1 MRFNPN
7 AYASHPILRPNSSD
21 YPAGEFD
28 TELTARKAGANL
40 EMSVSFRIDE
50 PAVRQNVL
58 SGDAACCAYLYCR
71 SSSFSETFR
80 AEIGSEKLSALAPL
94 DALNGVVEVHP
105 FVIALNDLTLPANTA
120 NPEYGDGSISV
131 PRLRQLAAGTTWHFS
146 VGAIGSVESAFRL
159 EKDPESNLKYGEF
172 DFDINPQRRHIVI
185 IVNPE
190 THSRFNEGAR
200 SDEPLAMST
209 VYLAALTSALAYI
222 DEKRDGDDEEAAN
235 GWAVT
240 LRARLA
246 ENGINLDSV
255 SIGLAAQK
263 LLNTPLTYILGED
276 TQ

>member
-40 EMSVSFRIDE
+40 ELSVSFHIDE
-50 PAVRQNVL
+50 PAVREKVL

-80 AEIGSEKLSALAPL
+80 AENGSERLTALAPL
-94 DALNGVVEVHP
+94 NALNGDIEVHP
-105 FVIALNDLTLPANTA
+105 FVIALNDLTLPANAA
-120 NPEYGDGSISV
+120 NPEYGNESIDV
-131 PRLRQLAAGTTWHFS
+131 PRLRQLAAGMTWHFS

-159 EKDPESNLKYGEF
+159 QKDPDSNLKYGEF
-172 DFDINPQRRHIVI
+172 DFDINPQERHIVI

-190 THSRFNEGAR
+190 THARFNEGAR
-200 SDEPLAMST
+200 SDAPLAMST

-222 DEKRDGDDEEAAN
+222 DEKRDGADDEAAN

-246 ENGINLDSV
+246 ENGINLESV

-263 LLNTPLTYILGED
+263 LLNTPLTYILRED
-276 TQ
+276 AQ

>member
-28 TELTARKAGANL
+28 TELTARKTGTNL
-40 EMSVSFRIDE
+40 ELSVSFRIDE
-50 PAVRQNVL
+50 PAVRQNIL

-71 SSSFSETFR
+71 ASSFSETFR
-80 AEIGSEKLSALAPL
+80 AESGSEKLSALAPL

-105 FVIALNDLTLPANTA
+105 FVIALNDLTLPASAA

-131 PRLRQLAAGTTWHFS
+131 PRLRQLAAGMTWHFS

-159 EKDPESNLKYGEF
+159 QKDPDSNLKYGEF
-172 DFDINPQRRHIVI
+172 DFDIDPQKRHIVI

-200 SDEPLAMST
+200 SNNPLAMST

-222 DEKRDGDDEEAAN
+222 DEKRDGEDEEAAN

-263 LLNTPLTYILGED
+263 LLNTPLAYILGED
-276 TQ
+276 A